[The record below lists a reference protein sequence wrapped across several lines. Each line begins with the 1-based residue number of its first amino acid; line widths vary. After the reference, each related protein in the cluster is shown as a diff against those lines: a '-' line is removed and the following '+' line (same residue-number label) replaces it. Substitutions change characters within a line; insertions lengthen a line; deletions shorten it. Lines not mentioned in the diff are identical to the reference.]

1 LAEYRMGPAKWTY
14 DSIVQDFLTRGTKV
28 TITPIYK
35 EMKFD
40 QTGDTPYD
48 DLLTGATIEVEMV
61 VAVKKPEDIAKF
73 ISWANK
79 IVDGTKV
86 LIDGVINIGK
96 SMRDIAKP
104 FLLHP
109 VDFADD
115 DVSNDVYIPKAV
127 CISPFEKIFNGTDED
142 VFTSRWKGYIDSI
155 EAKRLFQIG
164 DRTVSAD
171 TTPPTVSSTLPAA
184 AATGVAKA
192 SGLTIDFVMS
202 EPLNETSVVK
212 SNVAFFKTTDVTDFT
227 GFNVTYIS
235 ALKTI
240 RLTTTVALAVSTE
253 YCIKLSTG
261 IKDANGNALAAPY
274 SLKFTTGT

>member
-1 LAEYRMGPAKWTY
+1 MGPARWTY
-14 DSIVQDFLTRGTKV
+14 DNVVQEFLTRGTKV
-28 TITPIYK
+28 TITPVYK

-61 VAVKKPEDIAKF
+61 MAVKKPDDIANF
-73 ISWANK
+73 IPWANK
-79 IVDGTKV
+79 IVDGAKV

-96 SMRDIAKP
+96 SMRDTAKS

-155 EAKRLFQIG
+155 TAKRLFQIG

-171 TTPPTVSSTLPAA
+171 TALPTVSSTDPENEE
-184 AATGVAKA
+184 TGVAKA
-192 SGLTIDFVMS
+192 SGLTVDFIMS
-202 EPLNETSVVK
+202 EGIDPNTVTK
-212 SNVAFFKTTDVTDFT
+212 ANIAFFETTGLTDFT
-227 GFNVTYIS
+227 NFSVSYLS
-235 ALKTI
+235 SSHTI
-240 RLTTTVALAVSTE
+240 RLTTNAALTGSTE
-253 YCIKLSTG
+253 YCVKLSNG
-261 IKDANGNALAAPY
+261 IKDLAGNALAVPY
-274 SLKFTTGT
+274 SLEFTTGT